1 MCQETTGK
9 KTKIQQLYELYKT
22 NPKLGNAEAAEL
34 LDTNERCI
42 RIYRARLIEK
52 GCVQYTEAGGME
64 VIGSYKNPELKVGPE
79 YKAEVYKEDMTA
91 AEGISAR
98 LQSWNRPST
107 PPGVTQKTAAYR
119 FW

>member
-64 VIGSYKNPELKVGPE
+64 VVGSYKNPELKVGPE
-79 YKAEVYKEDMTA
+79 YKAEVYKIYYNADGTEMDRMLY
-91 AEGISAR
+91 IR
-98 LQSWNRPST
+98 ST
-107 PPGVTQKTAAYR
+107 YDAVGNKYLIGQ
-119 FW
+119 

>member
-9 KTKIQQLYELYKT
+9 RTKIQQLYELYKT

-79 YKAEVYKEDMTA
+79 YKAEVYKALIDTYMEDFMTQQDV
-91 AEGISAR
+91 EKR
-98 LQSWNRPST
+98 LTVGREIRLLLE
-107 PPGVTQKTAAYR
+107 KM
-119 FW
+119 